1 MVFRCSVLG
10 VRDRIKQLSD
20 SGSHNREHKTLKWV
34 KNFESV
40 YKLNNWFSVKLQ
52 NCGWIPCLRVRD
64 SWPWLHTLT
73 HQVRTQWTSEL
84 FLVTEWS
91 LPGASIHWS
100 NGGKR
105 VYPLDNFPQLCLLC
119 TAQPQNPDLDGFLQQ
134 SLQNALVACAAWYT
148 PQPVVN
154 STEAAVEMT
163 DGVVHRCLTTQWT
176 WRSHW
181 ACA

>member
-1 MVFRCSVLG
+1 MLRYSGARYSILG
-10 VRDRIKQLSD
+10 VRDRIKKSYQILR
-20 SGSHNREHKTLKWV
+20 SHNREHKTLKWV

-64 SWPWLHTLT
+64 SWPWLHALT

-100 NGGKR
+100 KGGEACLSVGQFSPALFVMYGPTPKSR
-105 VYPLDNFPQLCLLC
+105 PWRLSTAVFAKCARGPVQHGIHRSQL
-119 TAQPQNPDLDGFLQQ
+119 
-134 SLQNALVACAAWYT
+134 
-148 PQPVVN
+148 
-154 STEAAVEMT
+154 
-163 DGVVHRCLTTQWT
+163 
-176 WRSHW
+176 
-181 ACA
+181 